1 MYIRKSLEG
10 LAYID
15 DYNDHHIYKEA
26 CKCGDFSL
34 LK

>member
-15 DYNDHHIYKEA
+15 DYNDHHIYKA